1 MTALMKML
9 TKPAM
14 MWLCG
19 SFGDAL
25 VIVGIVTA
33 ALDKQIA
40 GFTPLTW
47 IVLAMVFYFYFI
59 ISIAAR
65 IMISL
70 EGKARSRA

>member
-19 SFGDAL
+19 SLGDAL

-33 ALDKQIA
+33 ALNEQIA

-47 IVLAMVFYFYFI
+47 IVLALVCYFYFI

-65 IMISL
+65 IMVSL
-70 EGKARSRA
+70 EGKAKK

>member
-9 TKPAM
+9 TNPAM

-19 SFGDAL
+19 SIGDAL

-47 IVLAMVFYFYFI
+47 IMLAMVFYLYFI

-65 IMISL
+65 IMVSL
-70 EGKARSRA
+70 EGKAKK